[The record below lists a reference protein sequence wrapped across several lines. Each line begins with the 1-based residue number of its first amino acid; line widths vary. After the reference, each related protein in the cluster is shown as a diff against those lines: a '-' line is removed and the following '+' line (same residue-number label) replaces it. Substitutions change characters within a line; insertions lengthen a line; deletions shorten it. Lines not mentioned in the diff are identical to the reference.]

1 MSSTFYQDVTPCG
14 PHPSLATPVLTV
26 TSNAYFYVE
35 FKKCYV
41 YSCNSISWNNNI
53 IGQVAPWSQLT
64 PLGLSRYS
72 ADTAFLVLTFALD
85 ASNCLEIVLP
95 SWQIG
100 QPFRKAMLNFDAT
113 WLRSDMYWEK
123 KMYEGSVAN
132 LGSAFNN
139 RLLKYFVIEIF
150 LVLSTLS
157 PYCPVGNKV
166 RNAFC
171 SDVLSLKNGTGLLPS
186 EGVIEYICSKDCCIV
201 SGNIEISVG
210 CKNESKFSPQC
221 IWGTIFASW
230 PISEQVFFFYLQDR
244 TRHRLHRS
252 RRSWT
257 TRRHATYAVADF
269 ACGMPADG
277 SSPPWSRLTMHVNEP
292 LV

>member
-1 MSSTFYQDVTPCG
+1 M
-14 PHPSLATPVLTV
+14 
-26 TSNAYFYVE
+26 
-35 FKKCYV
+35 
-41 YSCNSISWNNNI
+41 
-53 IGQVAPWSQLT
+53 
-64 PLGLSRYS
+64 
-72 ADTAFLVLTFALD
+72 LTFALD

-95 SWQIG
+95 SWEIG
-100 QPFRKAMLNFDAT
+100 QPFRKAKLNIDAT

-150 LVLSTLS
+150 LVLSKLS

-171 SDVLSLKNGTGLLPS
+171 SYVLSLKNGTGLLPS

-230 PISEQVFFFYLQDR
+230 PICEQVFFFIFRIVPDIVYVDHCEVEPR
-244 TRHRLHRS
+244 
-252 RRSWT
+252 
-257 TRRHATYAVADF
+257 A
-269 ACGMPADG
+269 GMPHTL
-277 SSPPWSRLTMHVNEP
+277 SLTVHVEC
-292 LV
+292 LQMDQVHLGRGWRCMLTSH